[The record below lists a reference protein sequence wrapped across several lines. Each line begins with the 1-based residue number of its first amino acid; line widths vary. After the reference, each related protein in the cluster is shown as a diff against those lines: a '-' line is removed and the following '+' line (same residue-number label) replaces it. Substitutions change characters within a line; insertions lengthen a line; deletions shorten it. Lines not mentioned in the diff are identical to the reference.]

1 MANKNVEY
9 ICTQC
14 WHSFEI
20 EVSADETVTCP
31 SCGAEQPQPNAED
44 VTVPQKDEESLSEA
58 PTQTLEQTEVSD
70 ESEDKEEGESKETGE
85 EESGDPLDAVDPT
98 KCGWRVRSGGL
109 TYNFHGINALQN
121 WCSGKKNLEKMEIS
135 IEDIG
140 DWINLDEFRGRLRK
154 EDPIEAFRNVG
165 GFSPGK
171 ASVKTKEKAEEKTE
185 VKTEVKTEAET
196 EVKTEVKSE
205 EKKSSG
211 RKERTSPAPRDP
223 TSRIKKPSIRS
234 TGEFTFKIRDT
245 GAPPAKKWMT
255 MVSGVM
261 IGLLLGLALWY
272 LGILSALPVTPLDL
286 LGP

>member
-31 SCGAEQPQPNAED
+31 SCGAEQPQPNAEE
-44 VTVPQKDEESLSEA
+44 VTVPQEEEESLSEA
-58 PTQTLEQTEVSD
+58 PTQTLDRKAVLD
-70 ESEDKEEGESKETGE
+70 DPEDKEEGESKETGE
-85 EESGDPLDAVDPT
+85 EESGDPLDALDPT

-140 DWINLDEFRGRLRK
+140 DWINLGEFRGRLRK
-154 EDPIEAFRNVG
+154 EEPIEAFRIVG

-171 ASVKTKEKAEEKTE
+171 VSVKTKEKAEEKTE
-185 VKTEVKTEAET
+185 EKAEEKTEEKAEVKT
-196 EVKTEVKSE
+196 
-205 EKKSSG
+205 SS
-211 RKERTSPAPRDP
+211 RREERTSPAPRDP
-223 TSRIKKPSIRS
+223 TSRIKNPSIRS
-234 TGEFTFKIRDT
+234 TGEFTFKMRDT
-245 GAPPAKKWMT
+245 GPPPANKWMT
-255 MVSGVM
+255 MFSGVV
-261 IGLLLGLALWY
+261 IGLLLGLTLWY